1 MVPDHVPDLDCPAP
15 WHAGNAYTI
24 GFMKALTMNADAL
37 GPARSQ
43 DVAHFGRGR
52 QAAASR

>member
-24 GFMKALTMNADAL
+24 GFMKALTMNAQAL

-43 DVAHFGRGR
+43 EITHFGSER

>member
-1 MVPDHVPDLDCPAP
+1 MVPDHVLALDCPAP
-15 WHAGNAYTI
+15 WHAGHAYTV

-43 DVAHFGRGR
+43 EVASFEGEK
-52 QAAASR
+52 AAS